1 MKKNAGFSEKHPI
14 FSSFSKDFH
23 EKPPAAA
30 LCPHRPPPGQKFF
43 VEIFAGKILYS
54 ARKWRILSL
63 PEKGAPPGGGPL
75 HHLTRRV
82 KQHMEKILIIDD
94 SPLQAAQLQAI
105 LKGSY
110 DITISQTAEDGLRR
124 ASTETFSLIL
134 LDVVMPGMDG
144 FTLLKKLQEE
154 IITQSIPVILI
165 TSLSDIEDEQYGLTL
180 GAVDYI
186 TKPFSPL
193 IVEAR
198 VNTHIKLYNYRKQV
212 ELQSR
217 TDQLTGIA
225 NRRQHDH
232 YSVVKW
238 SEAARLQV
246 PFSVCMFDID
256 HFKVFNDTFGH
267 PAGDRAIAAVAK
279 TAAAY
284 LQRTTDFMARYGG
297 EEFVAFLMG
306 DRSDQAFAHLKKIR
320 QAIEDLHIP
329 HDPSVSKWV
338 TVSIGGVTVVP
349 RSDSSYASY
358 LKIADTMLYD
368 AKKFGRNRVVWAD
381 EKAKQ
386 LLEK

>member
-1 MKKNAGFSEKHPI
+1 ME
-14 FSSFSKDFH
+14 
-23 EKPPAAA
+23 
-30 LCPHRPPPGQKFF
+30 
-43 VEIFAGKILYS
+43 
-54 ARKWRILSL
+54 RIL
-63 PEKGAPPGGGPL
+63 
-75 HHLTRRV
+75 V
-82 KQHMEKILIIDD
+82 IDD
-94 SPLQAAQLQAI
+94 SPVQANLLKSI
-105 LKGSY
+105 LDDVY
-110 DITISQTAEDGLRR
+110 DVTMVHTAESGLHY
-124 ASTETFSLIL
+124 AKTGDYSLIL
-134 LDVVMPGMDG
+134 LDVIMPSING
-144 FTLLKKLQEE
+144 FELLTLLQKESS
-154 IITQSIPVILI
+154 TRHIPVILI
-165 TSLSDIEDEQYGLTL
+165 TSLSDFQNEERGLTL

-186 TKPFSPL
+186 SKPFHPM
-193 IVEAR
+193 VVKAR

-279 TAAAY
+279 TAASY